1 MAITQGRSGQRIF
14 KNFLVSGEWTPLL
27 ASIID
32 EYLTQ
37 LTTIIPPV
45 RYGRYVGNGES
56 KTVYYSPGDGPPLIV
71 WIVNETTGVI
81 VTTMVVLEAGP
92 ITAWGKESFTVNTS
106 SSVNTN
112 GQGYQFL
119 ALLQPTG

>member
-1 MAITQGRSGQRIF
+1 MAITQGRSGQRIS
-14 KNFLVSGEWTPLL
+14 KNFSLSGEWTPLL
-27 ASIID
+27 AAVLD

-45 RYGRYVGNGES
+45 RYGRYVGNGEER
-56 KTVYYSPGDGPPLIV
+56 TVYYSPADGPPLII
-71 WIVNETTGVI
+71 WIANEDTGVI
-81 VTTMVVLEAGP
+81 VTAMIVLEAGP
-92 ITAWGKESFTVNTS
+92 ITAWGKESFTVNGTA
-106 SSVNTN
+106 SVNTN